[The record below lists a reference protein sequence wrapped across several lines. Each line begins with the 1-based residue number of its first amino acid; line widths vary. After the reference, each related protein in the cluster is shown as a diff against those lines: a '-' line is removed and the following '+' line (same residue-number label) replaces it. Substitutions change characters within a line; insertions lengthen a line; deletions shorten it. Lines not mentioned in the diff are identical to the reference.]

1 MKRRKFLG
9 ESACAAL
16 GSTSIMSTLL
26 NLKMA
31 GQAAAAGLPSGGDD
45 CKTLVCIFLHGGIDS
60 FNVLVP
66 RDADRYA
73 EYLASRTNLALDNS
87 SLLTLNQ
94 SGGDGQLYGLHP
106 GTSGI
111 QNLFNGVGG
120 DTTKRRLSFVSNV
133 GTLLEPTSLSAI
145 QNDTASLPV
154 ALFSH
159 IDQIEQWQTSLP
171 QGGTNLTGWAGRAAD
186 VLHTTHNQDQASM
199 SLSFSGN
206 NIFQVG
212 ATTQQFVMT
221 PEGAL
226 SFSQSGDDPTNATV
240 QKNIAVKSLVDQ
252 HYTNLMETAFAE
264 LTEQALD
271 QQAFIQE
278 KFDSIADDYLTTP
291 FPDNFLAQQM
301 QGALR
306 MINLR
311 EQLGLRRQ
319 TIFLSFG
326 GWDHH
331 GELLDTQDGMLRQLA
346 PALEAFQAGIEELG
360 LEDSVITFTASDF
373 GRTLRSNGRGTDH
386 AWGGNQLVM
395 GGPVAGGQ
403 VTGDYPSLA
412 IDGPDDI
419 GRGGRLLPTTSVDEF
434 FGELLL
440 WFGLSPDDFSAV
452 LPNLSNFYDPKSAVP
467 SDPSTFPIG
476 FLKPD
481 QFSLTT

>member
-1 MKRRKFLG
+1 
-9 ESACAAL
+9 
-16 GSTSIMSTLL
+16 MSTLL

-31 GQAAAAGLPSGGDD
+31 GQAAAARLPGGSND
-45 CKTLVCIFLHGGIDS
+45 CKSLVCIFLHGGMDS

-66 RDADRYA
+66 RDATRYA
-73 EYLASRTNLALDNS
+73 DYAASRTNLALANE

-106 GTSGI
+106 GTSGL
-111 QNLFNGVGG
+111 QNLFNGV
-120 DTTKRRLSFVSNV
+120 DNDPAKRRLSFIANL
-133 GTLLEPTSLSAI
+133 GTLVEPTSMNAYQDESV
-145 QNDTASLPV
+145 SLPR

-171 QGGTNLTGWAGRAAD
+171 QGATNLTGWAGRAAD
-186 VLHTTHNQDQASM
+186 ILHSSHNQDLASM

-212 ATTQQFVMT
+212 NTSQQFVMT

-226 SFSQSGDDPTNATV
+226 SFSQQGTDPNNATV
-240 QKNIAVKSLVDQ
+240 QKNIAVKSLLDQ
-252 HYTNLMETAFAE
+252 HYTNLMETAFAD
-264 LTEQALD
+264 LTKQSVEQ
-271 QQAFIQE
+271 QE
-278 KFDSIADDYLTTP
+278 FVQEQFDSVASDFVNTP
-291 FPDNFLAQQM
+291 FPNSRISSQL

-306 MINLR
+306 MIHLR

-331 GELLDTQDGMLRQLA
+331 GELLDTQDGMLRQLS
-346 PALEAFQAGIEELG
+346 PALEAFQSALEELN
-360 LEDSVITFTASDF
+360 LEDSVISFTASDF

-403 VTGDYPSLA
+403 VTGNYPNLA
-412 IDGPDDI
+412 LDGPDDV

-434 FGELLL
+434 FAELLL
-440 WFGLSPDDFSAV
+440 WLGLSGRDFDAV
-452 LPNLSNFYDPKSAVP
+452 LPNLSNFYDPATANP
-467 SDPSTFPIG
+467 LDPSTLPIG
-476 FLKPD
+476 FLKPN
-481 QFSLTT
+481 QF

>member
-1 MKRRKFLG
+1 
-9 ESACAAL
+9 
-16 GSTSIMSTLL
+16 MSTLL

-66 RDADRYA
+66 RDAARYA
-73 EYLASRTNLALDNS
+73 EYAASRTNLALDDE

-94 SGGDGQLYGLHP
+94 SGGDGELYGLHP

-120 DTTKRRLSFVSNV
+120 DATKRRLSFVSNV
-133 GTLLEPTSLSAI
+133 GTLIEPTSMAAYE
-145 QNDTASLPV
+145 NDSASLPV

-171 QGGTNLTGWAGRAAD
+171 QGGNNLTGWAGRAAD
-186 VLHTTHNQDQASM
+186 VLHSTRNQDQASM

-212 ATTQQFVMT
+212 STTQQFVMT

-226 SFSQSGDDPTNATV
+226 SFSQSGNDPANATV
-240 QKNIAVKSLVDQ
+240 QKNIAVKSMVDQ

-264 LTEQALD
+264 LTKQALD
-271 QQAFIQE
+271 QQEFIQE
-278 KFDSIADDYLTTP
+278 RFDSLPDDFLTTP
-291 FPDNFLAQQM
+291 FPNNYLAQQM

-306 MINLR
+306 MIHLR

-331 GELLDTQDGMLRQLA
+331 GELLENQDAMLRQLS
-346 PALEAFQAGIEELG
+346 PALEAFQAGLEELE

-386 AWGGNQLVM
+386 AWGGNQIVM

-403 VTGDYPSLA
+403 VTGNYPSLA

-434 FGELLL
+434 FAELLL

-452 LPNLSNFYDPKSAVP
+452 LPNLSNFYNPSTAVP

-476 FLKPD
+476 FLKPN
-481 QFSLTT
+481 QFAPLS